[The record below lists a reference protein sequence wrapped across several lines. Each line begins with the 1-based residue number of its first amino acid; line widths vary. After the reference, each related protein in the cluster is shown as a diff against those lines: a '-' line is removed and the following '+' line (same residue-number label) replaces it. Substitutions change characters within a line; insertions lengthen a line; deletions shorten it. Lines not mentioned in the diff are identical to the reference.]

1 MADPFIF
8 LQFVRQH
15 MMTLPGVTE
24 GISHGT
30 PAFYVNK
37 KLLARLW
44 ENGEVLVVRTDER
57 EKWIQTEP
65 ETYFITD
72 HYRNYPTMLISL
84 DRVQPDNLKQLLTDA
99 WLSRATQTQIKEY
112 RHNQKN
118 KPDY

>member
-1 MADPFIF
+1 MADPFIY

-15 MMTLPGVTE
+15 MMTLPGAAE

-37 KLLARLW
+37 KLLARLS

-57 EKWIQTEP
+57 EKWIQADP
-65 ETYFITD
+65 ETFFITD

-84 DRVQPDNLKQLLTDA
+84 DRVQPDDLMQLLTDA
-99 WLSRATQTQIKEY
+99 WLGRASKTQLNEY
-112 RHNQKN
+112 QDH
-118 KPDY
+118 